1 MPIRME
7 QDPEQPGRRRTEDD
21 NQGQNRNTGGGGL
34 GGLLSFAPLLLGF
47 LFKKPKLLLLVLAGV
62 AIWYFVSGGCG
73 DLSGDGDLSGEG
85 STSEQEQ
92 FTFGAVLS
100 EEEYDKADVFEPLST
115 SYGGAENQLPAS
127 VSLLKYAPKRMHQGN
142 QGSCVGW
149 AGSYAARTILQARA
163 TGVDPNNVA
172 FSPSYLYNQIALD
185 GCQGAY
191 MQNAMET
198 LLKHGD
204 LPFSKF
210 GYDDSDCSRQPTQSM
225 ATEAS
230 QFRTKGYNRL
240 SQGGDNYGLDIQ
252 GVKQHIAQGA
262 PVVIGMM
269 VGGTFM
275 QDMVGKSVWQPTQR
289 DYSGYGFSGH
299 AMCVI
304 GYDDDKEMVQIMNSW
319 GPEWGNN
326 GTAWIPYKAFEHF
339 TKEAYGLY
347 PMGDAAK
354 YDPNKLMVKFG
365 LVDNA
370 TQTLIPL
377 AAAGDRTFRTRAP
390 MKIGTKFKVAITN
403 SIECNVYVFGQ
414 EVDGSSYVLFPYTEK
429 HSPYCGITGT
439 RLFPKDH
446 SMTPDDKGKRDYI
459 AVVVSK
465 SPLDWNVL
473 NSRINTSRQ
482 STYLGKVREAIA
494 QDEVPNVKFTAPDA
508 VEFSCDLNGK
518 NVVATVIEIDK

>member
-7 QDPEQPGRRRTEDD
+7 QDPEKPGRDENNGSRR
-21 NQGQNRNTGGGGL
+21 QPNTGGGGGF
-34 GGLLSFAPLLLGF
+34 GGLGQLLLPLIAV
-47 LFKKPKLLLLVLAGV
+47 LFKKPKILMVVLALGAVWFFFLGGKEMFLGDAAV
-62 AIWYFVSGGCG
+62 AEESGP
-73 DLSGDGDLSGEG
+73 
-85 STSEQEQ
+85 SE
-92 FTFGAVLS
+92 FSFGATLS
-100 EEEYDKADVFEPLST
+100 EAEYDKADVFEPLST
-115 SYGGAENQLPAS
+115 SYGASENPLPRS

-149 AGSYAARTILQARA
+149 ASSYGARTILQARA
-163 TGVDPNNVA
+163 TGADPNSVV

-191 MQNAMET
+191 MNNAMET
-198 LLKHGD
+198 LLQHGD

-210 GYDDSDCSRQPTQSM
+210 GYDDSSCDRKPNQTQ
-225 ATEAS
+225 AGEAA
-230 QFRTKGYNRL
+230 QFRIKGYNRL
-240 SQGGDNYGLDIQ
+240 SKGADAYGLDMD
-252 GVKQHIAQGA
+252 GVKQHLAQGA

-275 QDMVGKSVWQPTQR
+275 HQMVGRDTWNPTQR
-289 DYSGYGFSGH
+289 DAQGYGFSGH

-304 GYDDDKEMVQIMNSW
+304 GYDDDKQAVQIMNSW
-319 GPEWGNN
+319 GPEWGKN
-326 GTAWIPYKAFEHF
+326 GIAWVPYDVFEHF

-354 YDPNKLMVKFG
+354 LDPNKLAVKFG
-365 LVDNA
+365 LVDNES
-370 TQTLIPL
+370 QTLIPL
-377 AAAGDRTFRTRAP
+377 QAAGDRNFRTRAP
-390 MKIGTKFKVAITN
+390 MKVGTKFKVAITN

-414 EVDGSSYVLFPYTEK
+414 ETDGSSYVLFPYTEK

-465 SPLDWNVL
+465 EALDWNVL

-482 STYLGKVREAIA
+482 STYLGKVREAIGQA
-494 QDEVPNVKFTAPDA
+494 EVPNVKFSAPDA
-508 VEFSCDLNGK
+508 VEFSCELNGK
-518 NVVATVIEIDK
+518 NIVATVIEIDK

>member
-7 QDPEQPGRRRTEDD
+7 QDPEQPRRENNS
-21 NQGQNRNTGGGGL
+21 NQGRNTGGGGGL
-34 GGLLSFAPLLLGF
+34 GGLLRFAPLLLGF
-47 LFKKPKLLLLVLAGV
+47 LFKKPKLLLLVLAGI
-62 AIWYFVSGGCG
+62 AIWYFMSGGCG
-73 DLSGDGDLSGEG
+73 DLSGSGDVADGSND
-85 STSEQEQ
+85 QEQ

-100 EEEYDKADVFEPLST
+100 EAEYDKADVFEPLAT
-115 SYGGAENQLPAS
+115 SYGGAENQLPSS
-127 VSLLKYAPKRMHQGN
+127 VTLLKYAPKRMHQGN

-149 AGSYAARTILQARA
+149 ASSYAARTILQARA
-163 TGVDPNNVA
+163 TGVNPDNVT
-172 FSPSYLYNQIALD
+172 FSPSYLYNQIALK
-185 GCQGAY
+185 GCDGAY
-191 MQNAMET
+191 MNNAMET

-225 ATEAS
+225 ATEAA

-240 SQGGDNYGLDIQ
+240 SQGGDDYGLDMNGI
-252 GVKQHIAQGA
+252 KQHLAQGA

-275 QDMVGKSVWQPTQR
+275 QDMVGKNVWQPTQR

-304 GYDDDKEMVQIMNSW
+304 GYDDDREMMQIMNSW

-326 GTAWIPYKAFEHF
+326 GTAWIPYQAFEKF

-354 YDPNKLMVKFG
+354 YDPNKLSVKFG

-370 TQTLIPL
+370 SQTLIPL
-377 AAAGDRTFRTRAP
+377 QAVGDHNFRTRSP
-390 MKIGTKFKVAITN
+390 MKLGTKFKVAITN
-403 SIECNVYVFGQ
+403 SIECYVYVFGQ
-414 EVDGSSYVLFPYTEK
+414 EVDGSSYILFPYTEK

-446 SMTPDDKGKRDYI
+446 SMTPDDKGNKDFI

-465 SPLDWNVL
+465 TALDWNTV

-482 STYLGKVREAIA
+482 GTYLGKVRDAIA
-494 QDEVPNVKFTAPDA
+494 QDEVPNVKFSAKDA
-508 VEFSCDLNGK
+508 IEFSCDLNGK